1 MPFLLPNLQR
11 QSTEGTLLSRVTR
24 VVSLFFYFRCHV
36 VDVYVC
42 VHTELDV
49 GPLRSL
55 PSAHSRKEHMSEEE
69 EKLLSDNQSLALQ
82 VRTRNHST
90 EFRLPQCRPTVKY
103 M

>member
-1 MPFLLPNLQR
+1 MPFLLPSLQR

-24 VVSLFFYFRCHV
+24 VVSLFFYFRCHA

-55 PSAHSRKEHMSEEE
+55 PSARSRKEHMSEEE

-90 EFRLPQCRPTVKY
+90 VFRLPQCQPTVKY